1 MTNKLFALMSV
12 LLLAACSS
20 APVKSPSTS
29 YSHVKLPISAHTPV
43 TPRQDSDEIVEIE
56 YTSVAA
62 NNNAQ
67 VCRQTMQHDERNYT
81 AGGLYAPGISDAS
94 PLGDLDINQLQE
106 PTPRNEPKSKY
117 GNRSPYKVLNKKYTV
132 LDSANGYKERGISS
146 WYGTKFHGRKTS
158 SQEIYDMCQFSAAHK
173 SLPIPSYV
181 KVTRLD
187 TGQSVIVRIND
198 RGPFHEG
205 RIIDLSFAAAT
216 KLGIN
221 KLGTAKVE
229 VEAINVSDLASAPA
243 LVVESN
249 LVLKQTTLAPETNVA
264 NRSFL
269 QIASFSNKDNA
280 QVLLERLQ
288 LAEIKYA
295 FIKKSQVNHESV
307 WRVRIGPLN
316 DSEIGETQNKLNEL
330 DLKGLRLSTE

>member
-1 MTNKLFALMSV
+1 MRLNRLAYLLV
-12 LLLAACSS
+12 LVLVACST
-20 APVKSPSTS
+20 APTKPQKST
-29 YSHVKLPISAHTPV
+29 YTNAN
-43 TPRQDSDEIVEIE
+43 PRQDSDEIVETE
-56 YTSVAA
+56 YTSVAE

-132 LDSANGYKERGISS
+132 LDSATGYKERGISS
-146 WYGTKFHGRKTS
+146 WYGTKFHGRATS

-181 KVTRLD
+181 RVTRLD
-187 TGQSVIVRIND
+187 TGQSVIVRVND

-221 KLGTAKVE
+221 KVGTAKVE
-229 VEAINVSDLASAPA
+229 VEAINVSDLASAPP
-243 LVVESN
+243 LVDESH
-249 LVLKQTTLAPETNVA
+249 LALKQTTLAPETNVS

-269 QIASFSNKDNA
+269 QIASFSSKDNA
-280 QVLLERLQ
+280 EALLERLQ
-288 LAEIKYA
+288 QAQIKNV
-295 FIKKSQVNHESV
+295 FVKKSQVNHESV

-316 DSEIGETQNKLNEL
+316 ESEIAETQNKLNDL
-330 DLKGLRLSTE
+330 DLKGLRVSSE

>member
-1 MTNKLFALMSV
+1 MRLNRLAYLLV
-12 LLLAACSS
+12 LVLVACST
-20 APVKSPSTS
+20 APTKQQKST
-29 YSHVKLPISAHTPV
+29 YTNAN
-43 TPRQDSDEIVEIE
+43 PRQDSDEIVETE
-56 YTSVAA
+56 YTSVAE

-132 LDSANGYKERGISS
+132 LDTATGYKERGISS
-146 WYGTKFHGRKTS
+146 WYGTKFHGRATS

-181 KVTRLD
+181 RVTRLD
-187 TGQSVIVRIND
+187 TGQSVIVRVND

-221 KLGTAKVE
+221 KVGTAKVE
-229 VEAINVSDLASAPA
+229 VEAINVSDLTSVPP
-243 LVVESN
+243 LVDESH
-249 LVLKQTTLAPETNVA
+249 LALKQTTLAPETNVS

-269 QIASFSNKDNA
+269 QIASFSSKDNA
-280 QVLLERLQ
+280 EALLERLQ
-288 LAEIKYA
+288 QAQIKNA
-295 FIKKSQVNHESV
+295 FVKKSQVNHESV

-316 DSEIGETQNKLNEL
+316 ESEIAETQNKLNDL
-330 DLKGLRLSTE
+330 DLKGLRVSSE

>member
-1 MTNKLFALMSV
+1 MRLNRLAYLLV
-12 LLLAACSS
+12 LVLVACST
-20 APVKSPSTS
+20 APTKPQKST
-29 YSHVKLPISAHTPV
+29 YTNAN
-43 TPRQDSDEIVEIE
+43 PRQDSDEIVETE
-56 YTSVAA
+56 YTSVAE

-132 LDSANGYKERGISS
+132 LDTATGYKERGISS
-146 WYGTKFHGRKTS
+146 WYGTKFHGRATS

-181 KVTRLD
+181 RVTRLD
-187 TGQSVIVRIND
+187 TGQSVIVRVND

-221 KLGTAKVE
+221 KVGTAKVE
-229 VEAINVSDLASAPA
+229 VEAINVSDLTSVPP
-243 LVVESN
+243 LVDESH
-249 LVLKQTTLAPETNVA
+249 LALKQTTLAPETNVS

-280 QVLLERLQ
+280 EALLERLQ
-288 LAEIKYA
+288 QAQIKNA
-295 FIKKSQVNHESV
+295 FVKKSQVNHESV

-316 DSEIGETQNKLNEL
+316 ESEIAETQNKLNDL
-330 DLKGLRLSTE
+330 DLKGLRVSSE

>member
-1 MTNKLFALMSV
+1 MRLNRLAYLLV
-12 LLLAACSS
+12 LVLVACST
-20 APVKSPSTS
+20 APTKPQKST
-29 YSHVKLPISAHTPV
+29 YTNAN
-43 TPRQDSDEIVEIE
+43 PRQDSDEIVETE
-56 YTSVAA
+56 YTSVAE

-132 LDSANGYKERGISS
+132 LDTATGYKERGISS
-146 WYGTKFHGRKTS
+146 WYGTKFHGRATS

-181 KVTRLD
+181 RVTRLD
-187 TGQSVIVRIND
+187 TGQSVIVRVND

-221 KLGTAKVE
+221 KVGTAKVE
-229 VEAINVSDLASAPA
+229 VEAINVSDLTSVPP
-243 LVVESN
+243 LVDESH
-249 LVLKQTTLAPETNVA
+249 LALKQTTLAPETNVS

-269 QIASFSNKDNA
+269 QIASFSSKDNA
-280 QVLLERLQ
+280 EALLERLQ
-288 LAEIKYA
+288 QAQIKNA
-295 FIKKSQVNHESV
+295 FVKKSQVNHESV

-316 DSEIGETQNKLNEL
+316 ESEIAETQNKLNDL
-330 DLKGLRLSTE
+330 DLKGLRVSSE

>member
-1 MTNKLFALMSV
+1 MRLNRLAYLLV
-12 LLLAACSS
+12 LILAACST
-20 APVKSPSTS
+20 APTKPQKST
-29 YSHVKLPISAHTPV
+29 YTNAN
-43 TPRQDSDEIVEIE
+43 PRQDSDEIVETE
-56 YTSVAA
+56 YTSVAE

-94 PLGDLDINQLQE
+94 PLGDLDISRLQE
-106 PTPRNEPKSKY
+106 PIPRNEPKSKY

-132 LDSANGYKERGISS
+132 LDTANGYKERGISS
-146 WYGTKFHGRKTS
+146 WYGTKFHGRATS

-181 KVTRLD
+181 RVTRLD
-187 TGQSVIVRIND
+187 TGQSVIVRVND

-221 KLGTAKVE
+221 KVGTAKVE
-229 VEAINVSDLASAPA
+229 VEAINVSELVSVPPLVDESHLA
-243 LVVESN
+243 
-249 LVLKQTTLAPETNVA
+249 LKQTTLAPETNMS

-280 QVLLERLQ
+280 QALLERLQ
-288 LAEIKYA
+288 QAQIKQA

-307 WRVRIGPLN
+307 WRVRIGPLIE
-316 DSEIGETQNKLNEL
+316 SEIGETQNKLNEL
-330 DLKGLRLSTE
+330 DLKGLRVSSE